1 VSAEALADGLAD
13 GLIEA
18 LHRLQQRHGWLSP
31 ALLVRLSQDL
41 ALPTSRVQGVATFY
55 HLFALRPL
63 APHRCGICL
72 GTACWVLGA
81 ERLAESLQRR
91 LDLRL
96 DGGPG
101 AGGWELVS
109 LACVGACSQAPV
121 LLVDGQVL
129 R

>member
-1 VSAEALADGLAD
+1 MSAEALGD

-18 LHRLQQRHGWLSP
+18 LHRLQQRQGWLSP
-31 ALLVRLSQDL
+31 AQLVQLSHDL
-41 ALPTSRVQGVATFY
+41 SVPASRVQGVVTFY
-55 HLFALRPL
+55 HLFALRPG

-72 GTACWVLGA
+72 GTACWVQGA
-81 ERLAESLQRR
+81 ERLAEGLQRR
-91 LDLRL
+91 LGLQL

-101 AGGWELVS
+101 SGRWELVS

-121 LLVDGQVL
+121 LLLDGQVL